1 MNLLARISILF
12 ILIAEGFPFS
22 VSAQMGNSYELIK
35 KIAHLKQQPGYLQD
49 TSYANAINQLA
60 FFYADSY
67 PDSALSLL
75 AGQAEQCRKAGYRLG
90 ETEAYKIMGNAYQ
103 TKGNFEKA
111 LEFYERAE
119 QIAEKNNFK
128 KSIPGILNNIGL
140 VFTNQG
146 NYPEAL
152 KNFYQTLRAAD
163 AVNDKFVFGS
173 ALNNIAIVHFYQ
185 GKMDEADSAYKKTLE
200 IAVEM
205 NDSIRIIYAYNNIGE
220 VNLEQKNIAGALD
233 NFNKAYQLA
242 LLKNNPEMQ
251 VVIINNLGNTYFK
264 EDSLQQ
270 ALYQYENALNLSMQ
284 KDYGL
289 AMCKSLLGLA
299 KVKAGQG
306 MLKDALVNGLEGL
319 EKAKQMGQTQ
329 LLRDANK
336 IVADIYEKSGD
347 GMNALKHFKMFMLFS
362 DSLNN
367 VANERAAANENANY
381 LISQKELQ
389 FEKKSL
395 QQRWITF
402 SALAGLIA
410 LGVILWI
417 IYRNKKR
424 LSKTYEDL
432 QHKNELIKAQKQ
444 EVEETLSKLKS
455 TQALLIQSEKMASLG
470 ELTAG
475 IAHEI
480 QNPLNFVNNFS
491 EVSNELIDEMNEELD
506 KGDLN
511 EAKSIASDIKQNL
524 EKINHHGKRADAI
537 VKGMLLHSRQTQ
549 GAKEP
554 TDVNALCD
562 EYLRLSY
569 HGLRAKDKSF
579 NSDFKTDFD
588 PAIGKI
594 NILPQDIGRV
604 LLNLYN
610 NAFYSV
616 SEKKKTAG
624 VDYQPLVS
632 VSTRKIKELSGSNL
646 VEIIVK
652 DNGNG
657 IPEKVVDKI
666 FQPFFTTKPPGE
678 GTGLGLSLSYDIVKA
693 HGGEITV
700 ETKYSG
706 TGAQAERKDA
716 GTQFVIQLPLA
727 SIH

>member
-1 MNLLARISILF
+1 MNLLARTSFSLMLMLTGCSI
-12 ILIAEGFPFS
+12 S
-22 VSAQMGNSYELIK
+22 VSAQMGNSSDLIK
-35 KIAHLKQQPGYLQD
+35 KIANLKQKTGYLRD
-49 TSYANAINQLA
+49 TAYTNAINQLA

-67 PDSALSLL
+67 PDSALVLL
-75 AGQAEQCRKAGYRLG
+75 AGQADQCRKAGYPLG

-111 LEFYERAE
+111 LDYYERAN
-119 QIAEKNNFK
+119 QLAETNNFK

-152 KNFYQTLRAAD
+152 KKFYETLRAAD
-163 AVNDKFVFGS
+163 AVNNKFVFGS

-185 GKMDEADSAYKKTLE
+185 GKMDEADSAYKKTLD
-200 IAVEM
+200 IAVQM

-220 VNLEQKNIAGALD
+220 VNLEQKNTAGALD

-251 VVIINNLGNTYFK
+251 VVITNNLGNTYLK

-270 ALYQYENALNLSMQ
+270 ALYQYENALRLSRE

-289 AMCKSLLGLA
+289 ATCKALLGLA
-299 KVKAGQG
+299 NVRYRQG
-306 MLKDALVNGLEGL
+306 MLKEALINGLDGL

-329 LLRDANK
+329 LSRDANK

-367 VANERAAANENANY
+367 LANERAAANENANY
-381 LISQKELQ
+381 QISQKELQ

-402 SALAGLIA
+402 SAFAGLLS

-424 LSKTYEDL
+424 LNKTYKDL
-432 QHKNELIKAQKQ
+432 QQKSELIKAQKQ
-444 EVEETLSKLKS
+444 EVEDALTKLKS

-491 EVSNELIDEMNEELD
+491 EVSNELIDEMKEELD
-506 KGDLN
+506 KGDIN
-511 EAKSIASDIKQNL
+511 EAKSIATDIKENL

-549 GAKEP
+549 GTKEP
-554 TDVNALCD
+554 TDINALCD

-569 HGLRAKDKSF
+569 HGLRAKDKNF
-579 NSDFKTDFD
+579 NSDFKTNFD
-588 PAIGKI
+588 GSIGKI

-624 VDYQPLVS
+624 ENYQPLVS
-632 VSTRKIKELSGSNL
+632 VSTLMIKGLSGINR
-646 VEIIVK
+646 VEIRVE

-678 GTGLGLSLSYDIVKA
+678 GTGLGLSLSYDIIKA
-693 HGGEITV
+693 HGGEIIV
-700 ETKYSG
+700 KTKYSG
-706 TGAQAERKDA
+706 TAALAERKDA
-716 GTQFVIQLPLA
+716 GTEFIVQLPLE
-727 SIH
+727 